1 MHVYYMSVPVYECL
15 NGCRY
20 VYVCAVGL
28 DGERERNMST
38 MKVGAVGAGVMAQ

>member
-1 MHVYYMSVPVYECL
+1 MSVCDCL

-28 DGERERNMST
+28 DGERERKVST
-38 MKVGAVGAGVMAQ
+38 VKVGAVGAGVMAQ